1 MKIRIA
7 TRKSDL
13 ALFQANLVAEKLIE
27 QNDNLK
33 VEIVPMSSGGDETDA
48 PLHQIGGKG
57 LFVNTLESAL
67 FRDRADIAV
76 HSLKDVP
83 AKLDN
88 GFCIAAVL
96 KRASA
101 GDMLLTNNGCSIKDL
116 AINSTIATSSP
127 RRYAQIKNLYPEIK
141 IVPIRGNI
149 ATRIS
154 KLNHE
159 NIDGLVVAKAALER
173 LNISNHNCYEFS
185 FGEMLP
191 AASQGYI
198 GVECLKSNEKILDI
212 LKTINSPEDLIL
224 AQAERDFVLKLNG
237 SCLSPIAIYCRQNLD
252 KILISARV
260 LSQNGD
266 KQIHKEIISSFESIQ
281 KDIRDLSQEFISMGA
296 DKLILT

>member
-1 MKIRIA
+1 MAISIA
-7 TRKSDL
+7 NGLSAKNS
-13 ALFQANLVAEKLIE
+13 KL
-27 QNDNLK
+27 
-33 VEIVPMSSGGDETDA
+33 M
-48 PLHQIGGKG
+48 PLG
-57 LFVNTLESAL
+57 VDM
-67 FRDRADIAV
+67 DRHYPIKQDYLTHA
-76 HSLKDVP
+76 LKD
-83 AKLDN
+83 
-88 GFCIAAVL
+88 
-96 KRASA
+96 
-101 GDMLLTNNGCSIKDL
+101 
-116 AINSTIATSSP
+116 
-127 RRYAQIKNLYPEIK
+127 LYPEIK

-154 KLNHE
+154 KLNRE

-173 LNISNHNCYEFS
+173 LNISNNNCYEFS
-185 FGEMLP
+185 FREMLP

-198 GVECLKSNEKILDI
+198 GVECLTSNKKILDI

>member
-7 TRKSDL
+7 TRKSEL

-27 QNDNLK
+27 QNNGLK
-33 VEIVPMSSGGDETDA
+33 IELFPMSSDGDETDA

-57 LFVNTLESAL
+57 LFINSLESAL
-67 FRDRADIAV
+67 LKDKADIAV

-83 AKLDN
+83 AKLDKS
-88 GFCIAAVL
+88 FCIAAVL
-96 KRASA
+96 ERASA

-173 LNISNHNCYEFS
+173 LNISNDNCYEFS

-198 GVECLKSNEKILDI
+198 GVECLTSNEKILDI
-212 LKTINSPEDLIL
+212 LKTINSPKDLIL
-224 AQAERDFVLKLNG
+224 AEAERDFVRKLNG
-237 SCLSPIAIYCRQNLD
+237 SCLSPIAIYCRQNSD
-252 KILISARV
+252 KVLISARV

-266 KQIHKEIISSFESIQ
+266 KQIYKEISSSYESIQ
-281 KDIRDLSQEFISMGA
+281 KDIDDLSQKFISLGA
-296 DKLILT
+296 NKLILT

>member
-1 MKIRIA
+1 
-7 TRKSDL
+7 
-13 ALFQANLVAEKLIE
+13 
-27 QNDNLK
+27 
-33 VEIVPMSSGGDETDA
+33 MSSDGDETDA

-57 LFVNTLESAL
+57 LFINTLESAL
-67 FRDRADIAV
+67 LKDKADIAV

-83 AKLDN
+83 AKLDED
-88 GFCIAAVL
+88 FCIAAVL

-101 GDMLLTNNGCSIKDL
+101 GDMLLTNNGCSIKEL

-173 LNISNHNCYEFS
+173 LNISNDNCYEFS

-198 GVECLKSNEKILDI
+198 GVECLTSNEKILDI
-212 LKTINSPEDLIL
+212 LKTINSPKDLIL
-224 AQAERDFVLKLNG
+224 AEAERDFVLKLNG
-237 SCLSPIAIYCRQNLD
+237 SCLSPIAIYCRQNSD
-252 KILISARV
+252 KVLISARV

-266 KQIHKEIISSFESIQ
+266 KQIYKEISSSFESIQ
-281 KDIRDLSQEFISMGA
+281 KDIDDLSQKFISLGA
-296 DKLILT
+296 NKLILT

>member
-1 MKIRIA
+1 
-7 TRKSDL
+7 
-13 ALFQANLVAEKLIE
+13 
-27 QNDNLK
+27 
-33 VEIVPMSSGGDETDA
+33 MSSDGDETDA

-57 LFVNTLESAL
+57 LFINTLESAL
-67 FRDRADIAV
+67 LKEKADIAV

-83 AKLDN
+83 AKLDED
-88 GFCIAAVL
+88 FCIAAVL

-173 LNISNHNCYEFS
+173 LNIGNDNCYEFS

-198 GVECLKSNEKILDI
+198 GVECLISNKKILDV
-212 LKTINSPEDLIL
+212 LKTINSPKDLIL
-224 AQAERDFVLKLNG
+224 AHAERDFVLKLNG

-281 KDIRDLSQEFISMGA
+281 KDIRDLSQEFISLGA